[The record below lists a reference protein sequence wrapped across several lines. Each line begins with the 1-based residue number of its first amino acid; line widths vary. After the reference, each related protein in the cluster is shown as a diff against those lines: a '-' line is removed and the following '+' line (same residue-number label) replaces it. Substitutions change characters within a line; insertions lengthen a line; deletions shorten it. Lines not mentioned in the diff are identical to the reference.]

1 MNPYS
6 HTTDSSHTSL
16 TTTPNSL
23 FAYSPSRTTKLLCD
37 NAMNVYDKCLLGV
50 SPAEFS
56 AWTTRGVV
64 EINTDLTSTAY
75 TTTTTNNIPLSDDS
89 LIDSIPTLKPFD
101 PDASDA
107 SDSESSDSKSSDG
120 PPALDKRGVDDKK
133 KFALDKKG
141 ARGPDEERNRKKKKD
156 TKKKDTKNKRAGG
169 SGGGEA
175 KVRKEARKFVSILL
189 A

>member
-1 MNPYS
+1 
-6 HTTDSSHTSL
+6 
-16 TTTPNSL
+16 
-23 FAYSPSRTTKLLCD
+23 
-37 NAMNVYDKCLLGV
+37 MNVYDKCLLGV

-56 AWTTRGVV
+56 AWTTRDVV
-64 EINTDLTSTAY
+64 GINTDLTSTAY

-101 PDASDA
+101 PDASDASDSDA